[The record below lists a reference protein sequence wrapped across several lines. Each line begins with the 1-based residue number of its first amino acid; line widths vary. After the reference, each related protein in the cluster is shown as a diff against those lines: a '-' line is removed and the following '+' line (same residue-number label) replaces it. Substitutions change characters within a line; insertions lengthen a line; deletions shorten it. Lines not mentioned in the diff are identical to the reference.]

1 MAKALPRQP
10 ARCNMKGYSH
20 KGKERKYSKTDGHK
34 FKVPKLGPIQQ
45 ASQCRYGDYITQ
57 VHVLY
62 LSSVLKGAP
71 RRKAHPLRLFVER
84 RGDDEEARLRHAP
97 SSRRSRKCPDH
108 VKEEIKDC
116 MSKKKEIKEQRNLIV
131 DIDVQDYGIEDEDE
145 GSISVNNRA
154 TSNGSSLKR
163 PRQKGPMDA
172 FFTPNPE
179 TVVHNR
185 KNDKGKQTSLNAAFA
200 PMIESIGQFGP
211 GLKPPTYHEL
221 RVPCLKKELEA
232 KNELMRSHKAEWA
245 KVGCTVMA
253 DGWTDRR
260 NRTLINFLVNSPK
273 GTMFIESIDA
283 SSYVKDEKKMFELLD
298 NFVERIGEANVVQ
311 VVTDNASA
319 NVMAGRFLE
328 AKRPQLIWSP
338 CAAHC
343 LDLMLEDIY
352 KISNIR
358 KALKRGMKISNFI
371 YVRPGLLNM
380 MRRFTNQKE
389 LVRPVKTRF
398 ATACIT
404 LSSIHPQKNNLRK
417 MFTSDEWKDSKWSK
431 EQQGRR
437 VVHTILLTS
446 FWTTIVFALKV
457 SGPLVRV
464 LKLVDDEKKP
474 PMGFIY
480 EAMDRAKEAIAK
492 SFNNNEEKYKDIST
506 IIDRRW
512 ELQLLRPLHAAG
524 YYLIP
529 SFYYSNPSIQEDDE
543 IVNGL
548 YSCITKMVASLDVQD
563 KILAE
568 LSKYKRAEALF
579 GQPLAIRQRDK
590 ISPGKFQLTDYA
602 SGCECNWSVFEQ
614 VNFPLLYMRILDD
627 DSEEEDELVFDDDTL
642 TWGDV
647 SRAAGAKEPTFYSR
661 ARALGAT
668 NSRSAVERKRDGD
681 DCERYGSRAV
691 QSRSAVEKNHPA
703 TNGLLNK
710 SFPDYDELSYA
721 FGKDYAIGTH
731 AETFADVRS
740 NVSDVYE
747 GFPLEDGND
756 MEILTM
762 YSLGLNMSP
771 KDIMDAQPRRSSDC
785 YRG

>member
-1 MAKALPRQP
+1 MADESSKKDP
-10 ARCNMKGYSH
+10 AWKYGRLQNEQDINTFVCGFCSKVTKGGVY
-20 KGKERKYSKTDGHK
+20 R
-34 FKVPKLGPIQQ
+34 
-45 ASQCRYGDYITQ
+45 
-57 VHVLY
+57 
-62 LSSVLKGAP
+62 LKQHLVGGYRNAIAC
-71 RRKAHPLRLFVER
+71 K
-84 RGDDEEARLRHAP
+84 
-97 SSRRSRKCPDH
+97 KCPDH
-108 VKEEIKDC
+108 VKEEIRDY

-131 DIDVQDYGIEDEDE
+131 DIDVQDYGMEDEDE

-154 TSNGSSLKR
+154 TSSGSSLKK

-179 TVVHNR
+179 SVVQNR
-185 KNDKGKQTSLNAAFA
+185 KNDKGKQTSLNAAYKKEMREHTIQRIARWFYDAGVPLNACTYDSFA

-232 KNELMRSHKAEWA
+232 TNELMSSHKAEWA

-283 SSYVKDEKKMFELLD
+283 SSYVKDGKKMFELLD

-311 VVTDNASA
+311 VVTDSASA
-319 NVMAGRFLE
+319 NVMAGRLLE

-358 KALKRGMKISNFI
+358 KALKRGMEISNFI

-389 LVRPVKTRF
+389 LVRPAKTRF

-404 LSSIHPQKNNLRK
+404 LS
-417 MFTSDEWKDSKWSK
+417 M
-431 EQQGRR
+431 
-437 VVHTILLTS
+437 
-446 FWTTIVFALKV
+446 

-464 LKLVDDEKKP
+464 LRLVDGEKKP
-474 PMGFIY
+474 PMGYIY

-492 SFNNNEEKYKDIST
+492 SFNNNEEKYKDIFT

-512 ELQLLRPLHAAG
+512 ELQLHRPLHAAG
-524 YYLIP
+524 YYLNP

-548 YSCITKMVASLDVQD
+548 YSCITKMVASLDIQD

-568 LSKYKRAEALF
+568 LSKHKRAEALF
-579 GQPLAIRQRDK
+579 GQPLAIRQRNK
-590 ISPGKFQLTDYA
+590 ISP
-602 SGCECNWSVFEQ
+602 VFIKYNRAVKRRYNIRDIVDPISLRDIDDSNER
-614 VNFPLLYMRILDD
+614 LIGRLDD

-647 SRAAGAKEPTFYSR
+647 SRAAGAKKPTFYSR
-661 ARALGAT
+661 ARASGAT
-668 NSRSAVERKRDGD
+668 NVSCSSSSTTQTTPKQINLDDSDQEEEDTDGYKSNEGVNEDEDQFSD
-681 DCERYGSRAV
+681 DEFD
-691 QSRSAVEKNHPA
+691 
-703 TNGLLNK
+703 L
-710 SFPDYDELSYA
+710 
-721 FGKDYAIGTH
+721 
-731 AETFADVRS
+731 
-740 NVSDVYE
+740 
-747 GFPLEDGND
+747 
-756 MEILTM
+756 
-762 YSLGLNMSP
+762 
-771 KDIMDAQPRRSSDC
+771 
-785 YRG
+785 

>member
-1 MAKALPRQP
+1 MADESSKKDP
-10 ARCNMKGYSH
+10 AWKYGRLQNEQDINTFVCGFCSKVTKGGVY
-20 KGKERKYSKTDGHK
+20 R
-34 FKVPKLGPIQQ
+34 
-45 ASQCRYGDYITQ
+45 
-57 VHVLY
+57 
-62 LSSVLKGAP
+62 LKQHLVGGYRNAIAC
-71 RRKAHPLRLFVER
+71 K
-84 RGDDEEARLRHAP
+84 
-97 SSRRSRKCPDH
+97 KCPDH
-108 VKEEIKDC
+108 VKEEIRDY

-131 DIDVQDYGIEDEDE
+131 DIDVQDYGMEDEDE
-145 GSISVNNRA
+145 GSINVNNRA
-154 TSNGSSLKR
+154 TSSGSSLKK

-179 TVVHNR
+179 SVVQNR
-185 KNDKGKQTSLNAAFA
+185 KNDKGKQTSLNAAYKKEMREHTIQRIARWFYDAGVPLNACTYDSFA

-232 KNELMRSHKAEWA
+232 TNELMSSHKAEWA
-245 KVGCTVMA
+245 MVGCTVMA

-283 SSYVKDEKKMFELLD
+283 SSYVKDGKKMFELLD

-311 VVTDNASA
+311 VVTDSASA
-319 NVMAGRFLE
+319 NVMAGRLLE

-358 KALKRGMKISNFI
+358 KALKRGMEISNFI

-389 LVRPVKTRF
+389 LVRPAKTRF

-404 LSSIHPQKNNLRK
+404 LSSIHHQKNNLRK

-437 VVHTILLTS
+437 VVQTILLAS

-464 LKLVDDEKKP
+464 LRLVDGEKKP
-474 PMGFIY
+474 PMGYIY

-492 SFNNNEEKYKDIST
+492 SFNNNEEKYKDIFT

-512 ELQLLRPLHAAG
+512 ELQLHRPLHAAG
-524 YYLIP
+524 YYLNP

-548 YSCITKMVASLDVQD
+548 YSCITKMVASLDIQD

-590 ISPGKFQLTDYA
+590 ISPVEWWDNFGQSTPNLQKFAIRILGLTCSA
-602 SGCECNWSVFEQ
+602 SGCERNWSVFEQ
-614 VNFPLLYMRILDD
+614 LHSKKRNRLAQSRLNDLVFIKYNRALKRRYNLRDIVDPISLRDIDDSNEWLIGRLDD
-627 DSEEEDELVFDDDTL
+627 DSEEEDELVFDDDIL

-661 ARALGAT
+661 ARASGAT
-668 NSRSAVERKRDGD
+668 NVSCSYSSTTQPTPKQINLDDSDQEEEDTDGYKSNEGVNEDEDQFSD
-681 DCERYGSRAV
+681 DEFD
-691 QSRSAVEKNHPA
+691 
-703 TNGLLNK
+703 L
-710 SFPDYDELSYA
+710 
-721 FGKDYAIGTH
+721 
-731 AETFADVRS
+731 
-740 NVSDVYE
+740 
-747 GFPLEDGND
+747 
-756 MEILTM
+756 
-762 YSLGLNMSP
+762 
-771 KDIMDAQPRRSSDC
+771 
-785 YRG
+785 

>member
-1 MAKALPRQP
+1 MADESSKKDP
-10 ARCNMKGYSH
+10 AWKYGRLQNDQDINTFVCGFCSKVTKRGVYRLKQHLVGGY
-20 KGKERKYSKTDGHK
+20 RNAT
-34 FKVPKLGPIQQ
+34 
-45 ASQCRYGDYITQ
+45 AC
-57 VHVLY
+57 
-62 LSSVLKGAP
+62 
-71 RRKAHPLRLFVER
+71 
-84 RGDDEEARLRHAP
+84 
-97 SSRRSRKCPDH
+97 RKCPDH
-108 VKEEIKDC
+108 VKEEIKDY

-131 DIDVQDYGIEDEDE
+131 DIDVQDYDIENEDE

-154 TSNGSSLKR
+154 TSSGSSLKK
-163 PRQKGPMDA
+163 PRQKGVP
-172 FFTPNPE
+172 
-179 TVVHNR
+179 
-185 KNDKGKQTSLNAAFA
+185 LNACTYDSFA
-200 PMIESIGQFGP
+200 PMIESIGQFGL

-232 KNELMRSHKAEWA
+232 TNELMRSLKAEWA

-283 SSYVKDEKKMFELLD
+283 SSYVKDGKKMFELLD

-311 VVTDNASA
+311 VVTDSASA
-319 NVMAGRFLE
+319 NVMAGRLLE
-328 AKRPQLIWSP
+328 SKQPQLIWSP

-358 KALKRGMKISNFI
+358 KALKRGMEISNFI
-371 YVRPGLLNM
+371 Y
-380 MRRFTNQKE
+380 
-389 LVRPVKTRF
+389 
-398 ATACIT
+398 
-404 LSSIHPQKNNLRK
+404 NNLRK

-437 VVHTILLTS
+437 VVQTILLAS
-446 FWTTIVFALKV
+446 FWTTIVFTLKV

-464 LKLVDDEKKP
+464 LRLVDGEKKP
-474 PMGFIY
+474 PMGYIY

-492 SFNNNEEKYKDIST
+492 SFNNNEEKYKDIFT
-506 IIDRRW
+506 IIYRRW
-512 ELQLLRPLHAAG
+512 ELQLHRPLHAAG
-524 YYLIP
+524 YYLNP

-590 ISPGKFQLTDYA
+590 ISPGKFQLIDNFGQSTPNLQKFAIRILGLTCSA
-602 SGCECNWSVFEQ
+602 SGCERNWSVFEQ
-614 VNFPLLYMRILDD
+614 LHSKKRNRLAQSRLNDLVFIKYNRALKRRYNLRDIVDPISLRDIDDSNEWLIGRLDD
-627 DSEEEDELVFDDDTL
+627 DSEEEDELVFDDDIL

-661 ARALGAT
+661 ARASGAT
-668 NSRSAVERKRDGD
+668 NVSCSSSSTTQPTPKQINLDDSDQEEEDTDGYKSNEGVNEDEDQFSD
-681 DCERYGSRAV
+681 DEFD
-691 QSRSAVEKNHPA
+691 
-703 TNGLLNK
+703 L
-710 SFPDYDELSYA
+710 
-721 FGKDYAIGTH
+721 
-731 AETFADVRS
+731 
-740 NVSDVYE
+740 
-747 GFPLEDGND
+747 
-756 MEILTM
+756 
-762 YSLGLNMSP
+762 
-771 KDIMDAQPRRSSDC
+771 
-785 YRG
+785 

>member
-1 MAKALPRQP
+1 MADESSKKDP
-10 ARCNMKGYSH
+10 AWKYGRLQNDQDINTFVCEFCSKVTKGGVY
-20 KGKERKYSKTDGHK
+20 R
-34 FKVPKLGPIQQ
+34 
-45 ASQCRYGDYITQ
+45 
-57 VHVLY
+57 
-62 LSSVLKGAP
+62 LKQHLVGGYRNVTAC
-71 RRKAHPLRLFVER
+71 
-84 RGDDEEARLRHAP
+84 
-97 SSRRSRKCPDH
+97 RKCSDH
-108 VKEEIKDC
+108 VKEEIKDY
-116 MSKKKEIKEQRNLIV
+116 MSKKKQIKEQRNLIV

-154 TSNGSSLKR
+154 TSSGSSLKK

-179 TVVHNR
+179 TVVQNR
-185 KNDKGKQTSLNAAFA
+185 KNDKGKQTSLNAAYKKEMREHTIQRIARWFYDA
-200 PMIESIGQFGP
+200 EVSLNACTYDSFIPMIESIEKFGP

-221 RVPCLKKELEA
+221 RVSCLKKKLEA
-232 KNELMRSHKAEWA
+232 TNELMRSHKAEWA

-253 DGWTDRR
+253 DGWTNRR

-283 SSYVKDEKKMFELLD
+283 SSYVKDGKKMFELLD

-311 VVTDNASA
+311 VVTDSAST
-319 NVMAGRFLE
+319 NVMAGRLIE

-343 LDLMLEDIY
+343 IDLMLEDIY

-358 KALKRGMKISNFI
+358 KALKRGMEISNFI
-371 YVRPGLLNM
+371 YVRPRLLIM
-380 MRRFTNQKE
+380 MGRFTNQKE
-389 LVRPVKTRF
+389 LVRPAKTRL

-404 LSSIHPQKNNLRK
+404 LSSIHHQKNNLRK
-417 MFTSDEWKDSKWSK
+417 MFTSDEWKNSKWSK

-437 VVHTILLTS
+437 VVQIILLAS

-464 LKLVDDEKKP
+464 LRLVDGEKKP
-474 PMGFIY
+474 PMGYIY
-480 EAMDRAKEAIAK
+480 EAMDRAEEAIAK
-492 SFNNNEEKYKDIST
+492 SFNNNEEKYKDIFA

-512 ELQLLRPLHAAG
+512 ELQLHRPLHVAG
-524 YYLIP
+524 YYLNP

-590 ISPGKFQLTDYA
+590 ISPVLLDANLHSKKRKRLAQSRLNDL
-602 SGCECNWSVFEQ
+602 VFIKYNRALKRRYNLRDIADPISLRDIDDSNEW
-614 VNFPLLYMRILDD
+614 LIGRLDD

-647 SRAAGAKEPTFYSR
+647 SRAVGAKEPTFYSK
-661 ARALGAT
+661 ARASGAT
-668 NSRSAVERKRDGD
+668 NVSCSSSSTTQPTPKQINLDDSDQEEDTDGYKSNEGVNEDEDQFSD
-681 DCERYGSRAV
+681 DEFD
-691 QSRSAVEKNHPA
+691 
-703 TNGLLNK
+703 L
-710 SFPDYDELSYA
+710 
-721 FGKDYAIGTH
+721 
-731 AETFADVRS
+731 
-740 NVSDVYE
+740 
-747 GFPLEDGND
+747 
-756 MEILTM
+756 
-762 YSLGLNMSP
+762 
-771 KDIMDAQPRRSSDC
+771 
-785 YRG
+785 

>member
-1 MAKALPRQP
+1 MADESSKKDP
-10 ARCNMKGYSH
+10 AWKYGRLQNEQDINTFVCGFCSKVTKGGVY
-20 KGKERKYSKTDGHK
+20 R
-34 FKVPKLGPIQQ
+34 
-45 ASQCRYGDYITQ
+45 
-57 VHVLY
+57 
-62 LSSVLKGAP
+62 LKQHLVGGYRNAIAC
-71 RRKAHPLRLFVER
+71 K
-84 RGDDEEARLRHAP
+84 
-97 SSRRSRKCPDH
+97 KCPDH
-108 VKEEIKDC
+108 VKEEIRDY

-131 DIDVQDYGIEDEDE
+131 DIDVQDYGMEDEDE

-154 TSNGSSLKR
+154 TSSGSSLKK

-179 TVVHNR
+179 SVVQNR
-185 KNDKGKQTSLNAAFA
+185 KNDKGKQTSLNAAYKKEMREHTIQRIARWFYDAGVPLNACTYDSFA

-232 KNELMRSHKAEWA
+232 TNELMSSHKAEWA

-283 SSYVKDEKKMFELLD
+283 SSYVKDGKKMFELLD

-311 VVTDNASA
+311 VVTDSASA
-319 NVMAGRFLE
+319 NVMAGRLLE

-358 KALKRGMKISNFI
+358 KALKRGMEISNFI

-389 LVRPVKTRF
+389 LVRPAKTRF

-404 LSSIHPQKNNLRK
+404 LSSIHHQKNNLRK

-437 VVHTILLTS
+437 VVQTILLAS

-464 LKLVDDEKKP
+464 LRLVDGEKKP
-474 PMGFIY
+474 PMGYIY

-492 SFNNNEEKYKDIST
+492 SFNNNEEKYKDIFT

-512 ELQLLRPLHAAG
+512 ELQLHRPLHAAG
-524 YYLIP
+524 YYLNP

-548 YSCITKMVASLDVQD
+548 YSCITKMVASLDIQD

-590 ISPGKFQLTDYA
+590 ISPGLTCSA
-602 SGCECNWSVFEQ
+602 SGCERNWSVFEQ
-614 VNFPLLYMRILDD
+614 LHSKKRNRLAQSRLNDLVFIKYNRALKRRYNLRDIVDPISLRDIDDSNEWLIGRLDD
-627 DSEEEDELVFDDDTL
+627 DSEEEDELVFDDDIL

-661 ARALGAT
+661 ARASGAT
-668 NSRSAVERKRDGD
+668 NVSCSYSSTTQPTPKQINLDDSDQEEEDTDGYKSNEGVNEDEDQFSD
-681 DCERYGSRAV
+681 DEFD
-691 QSRSAVEKNHPA
+691 
-703 TNGLLNK
+703 L
-710 SFPDYDELSYA
+710 
-721 FGKDYAIGTH
+721 
-731 AETFADVRS
+731 
-740 NVSDVYE
+740 
-747 GFPLEDGND
+747 
-756 MEILTM
+756 
-762 YSLGLNMSP
+762 
-771 KDIMDAQPRRSSDC
+771 
-785 YRG
+785 